1 MVIVGYKREYSE
13 EPKTYTLGFVAK
25 VSKNNRIVIPKE
37 IADITDLEEGDKVN
51 MVLVSTHKKIPE
63 LLRQRDL

>member
-1 MVIVGYKREYSE
+1 LENKREYSE

-51 MVLVSTHKKIPE
+51 MVLVSIHKKIPE

>member
-1 MVIVGYKREYSE
+1 VENKREYSE

-51 MVLVSTHKKIPE
+51 IVLVSTHKKIPE

>member
-1 MVIVGYKREYSE
+1 LENKREYSE

>member
-1 MVIVGYKREYSE
+1 MDNKREYSE

>member
-1 MVIVGYKREYSE
+1 LENKREYSE

-37 IADITDLEEGDKVN
+37 IADVTDLEEGDKVN
-51 MVLVSTHKKIPE
+51 MVLVLTHKKIPE
-63 LLRQRDL
+63 LFRQRDL

>member
-1 MVIVGYKREYSE
+1 MENKREYSE

-37 IADITDLEEGDKVN
+37 IADITDLEEGDKIN
-51 MVLVSTHKKIPE
+51 MVLVSTDKKIPE

>member
-1 MVIVGYKREYSE
+1 M
-13 EPKTYTLGFVAK
+13 AK

-37 IADITDLEEGDKVN
+37 IADITDLEEGDKIN
-51 MVLVSTHKKIPE
+51 MFLVLTDKKIPE

>member
-1 MVIVGYKREYSE
+1 MENKREYSE
-13 EPKTYTLGFVAK
+13 DPKIYTLGFVAK

-37 IADITDLEEGDKVN
+37 ITDITDLEEGDKVN

>member
-1 MVIVGYKREYSE
+1 MDNKREYSE
-13 EPKTYTLGFVAK
+13 EPKTYTLGFVGK

-51 MVLVSTHKKIPE
+51 MVLGSTHKKIPE

>member
-1 MVIVGYKREYSE
+1 LENKREYSE

-51 MVLVSTHKKIPE
+51 MVLVLTHKKIPE
-63 LLRQRDL
+63 LLRQRNL

>member
-1 MVIVGYKREYSE
+1 LDNKREYSE
-13 EPKTYTLGFVAK
+13 EPKTYTLRFVGK

>member
-1 MVIVGYKREYSE
+1 VENKREYSE

-51 MVLVSTHKKIPE
+51 IVFVSTHKKIPE

>member
-1 MVIVGYKREYSE
+1 LENKREYSE

-51 MVLVSTHKKIPE
+51 MVLFSTHKKIPK
-63 LLRQRDL
+63 LLRQRNL

>member
-1 MVIVGYKREYSE
+1 
-13 EPKTYTLGFVAK
+13 VAK

>member
-1 MVIVGYKREYSE
+1 VENKREYSE